1 MQNST
6 NITDAACAFLE
17 ELSDNM
23 RAQTD
28 RIAASGDP
36 DASRDHYALMT
47 LHNKLS
53 AIPRE
58 GDDWQSF
65 ADNVLATTE
74 AFQRHLHTGGFYG
87 APIIGSIKRDIICLL
102 DQHTPAVNTF
112 RGLLQYLRQRPI
124 SPAHKAA
131 E

>member
-6 NITDAACAFLE
+6 HITDAACAFLE
-17 ELSDNM
+17 ALSDNM

-28 RIAASGDP
+28 CIAASGDP
-36 DASRDHYALMT
+36 NASRDHYILMT
-47 LHNKLS
+47 LHNRLA

-74 AFQRHLHTGGFYG
+74 AYQRYLQTGGLYG
-87 APIIGSIKRDIICLL
+87 APIIDSIKRDIICLL
-102 DQHTPAVNTF
+102 DHHTPAVNTF
-112 RGLLQYLRQRPI
+112 RGLLQYLKQRPI
-124 SPAHKAA
+124 SPVHEAA